1 MSTGPADTPSGAPA
15 RAPRPDG
22 APEPEKPG
30 SNEWRST
37 GPEPEEVEEAF
48 RWDGDEAGRRI
59 ARPAPRA
66 APAVQHADD
75 DEQEPAG
82 SAAGLVAFGVVA
94 GVLLLEAVGWVRAIL
109 GPISG
114 TIDAGSGSP
123 AELVS
128 FALNIV
134 VRVTAVAAAPAWL
147 GFVLWR
153 IPAGTRRVAALT
165 IGALALI
172 PWPALVHT

>member
-1 MSTGPADTPSGAPA
+1 MSTGPGDSPAGGPAPSRSNGAPDA
-15 RAPRPDG
+15 D
-22 APEPEKPG
+22 EPGPSE
-30 SNEWRST
+30 
-37 GPEPEEVEEAF
+37 PEPEEVEEAF
-48 RWDGDEAGRRI
+48 RWNGDEADRRI
-59 ARPAPRA
+59 ARPAPRPV
-66 APAVQHADD
+66 PALHVEEEH
-75 DEQEPAG
+75 EPGG

-134 VRVTAVAAAPAWL
+134 VRITAVAAAPVWL

-153 IPAGTRRVAALT
+153 IPAGARRVAALA
-165 IGALALI
+165 IGALVLI
-172 PWPALVHT
+172 PWPALVHA